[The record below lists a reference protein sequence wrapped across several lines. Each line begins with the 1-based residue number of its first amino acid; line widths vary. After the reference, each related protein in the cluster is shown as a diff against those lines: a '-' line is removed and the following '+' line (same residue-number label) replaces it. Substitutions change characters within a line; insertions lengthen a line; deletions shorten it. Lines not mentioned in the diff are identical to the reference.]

1 MDGAN
6 ADVNMAQ
13 VRDLQ
18 ASLFPI
24 CTKGTIIIV
33 IIFLIFFFFG
43 NNNMY
48 RVDNNDNNVSEHTR
62 VGCAIDEY

>member
-24 CTKGTIIIV
+24 CTKGTIII
-33 IIFLIFFFFG
+33 IIIIIFFFG
-43 NNNMY
+43 NNNIMY

-62 VGCAIDEY
+62 VCSAIDEY